1 MKLQNQDLLIMAF
14 VLFCVIYYYGVFKY
28 STYLKNKDFLN
39 NNKNNTSDIKNIY
52 TFDKSYEEPLS
63 FNNKKVVPIDVVK
76 SSRNWKKD
84 LSAINSQQ
92 EFVEDNN
99 ILGNYINE
107 TDLQNPELN

>member
-14 VLFCVIYYYGVFKY
+14 VLFCVIYYYAVFKY
-28 STYLKNKDFLN
+28 SIYLKNKELLN
-39 NNKNNTSDIKNIY
+39 NIKNNVSNVKNIN

-63 FNNKKVVPIDVVK
+63 FNNKKAVPIDVVE
-76 SSRNWKKD
+76 SSRDWKKD

-99 ILGNYINE
+99 TLGNYINE
-107 TDLQNPELN
+107 TDLDNPELN